1 MRWLKRIAVGL
12 VGVLVV
18 LAVTMVAASA
28 WLDTDSGKA
37 WLAAA
42 INRVAAG
49 RAQATGIG
57 GRLPFHP
64 VIGRIELVDLDGVW
78 ASLRDVNLDLA
89 PRDLLRRRLT
99 VDSLSVA
106 AIEVL
111 RPPIPATPAAARAP
125 ASEPPAGRSLSL
137 PSLPLDVDVRSF
149 SLGSVALPAGMFG
162 EPTAWTVTAA
172 ARVVGRG
179 VRLDLD
185 VVELDATPARAEL
198 RFDLSPS
205 QAGVQAN
212 VDDPRGLL

>member
-1 MRWLKRIAVGL
+1 MRWLNRIAVGL
-12 VGVLVV
+12 AGVRVV
-18 LAVTMVAASA
+18 LAVTRVAAGA

-125 ASEPPAGRSLSL
+125 ASEPPAGRSLTP
-137 PSLPLDVDVRSF
+137 PSLPLDVEWRGLRLRS
-149 SLGSVALPAGMFG
+149 GALPGGRFRRPPGCA
-162 EPTAWTVTAA
+162 VT
-172 ARVVGRG
+172 RPR
-179 VRLDLD
+179 
-185 VVELDATPARAEL
+185 RA
-198 RFDLSPS
+198 
-205 QAGVQAN
+205 Q
-212 VDDPRGLL
+212 